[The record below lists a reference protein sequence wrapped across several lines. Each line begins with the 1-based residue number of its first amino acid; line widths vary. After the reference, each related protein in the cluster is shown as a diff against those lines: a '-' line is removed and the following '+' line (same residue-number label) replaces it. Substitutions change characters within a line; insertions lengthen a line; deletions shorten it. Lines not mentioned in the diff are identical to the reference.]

1 MKNGDNRNVQRNY
14 KDTVFRRIF
23 SEKESLLS
31 LYNAL
36 GGTAYTDTEELEV
49 TTLEDAVYMN
59 YKNDISFVLDWEL
72 MLYEH
77 QSTANPNMPL
87 RDLFYVA
94 KVLQGL
100 TKDANLYGSE
110 LVAIPTPKF
119 AVFYNGTDLRP
130 ERETLRLSSAYGKKP
145 PVEDGQMGLELC
157 VTVYNINFGHN
168 PELLGACRILG
179 EYAQYVQKVREYA
192 KEMPFPEAVG
202 KAVDYCIRNGIL
214 SDFLSKNRA
223 EAIEVSIFEYNE
235 ELHIKSEKEL
245 SYRQG
250 HKAGVEQGI
259 KQGVEQGIKQGV
271 EQGIKQGV
279 EQGKERLNLLYGKLL
294 SENRLEDLRK
304 SIEDE
309 EYQNR
314 LYEEYG
320 L

>member
-1 MKNGDNRNVQRNY
+1 MDKGDNRNVQRNY

-36 GGTAYTDTEELEV
+36 GGTAYTDTENLEV

-87 RDLFYVA
+87 RNLFYVA

-110 LVAIPTPKF
+110 LVIIPLPRF
-119 AVFYNGTDLRP
+119 AVFYNGTDPCP
-130 ERETLRLSSAYGKKP
+130 ERETLRLSSAYGKKMP
-145 PVEDGQMGLELC
+145 MGEGQPDLELR
-157 VTVYNINFGHN
+157 VMVYNINLGHN
-168 PELLGACRILG
+168 PELFGLCPKLG

-250 HKAGVEQGI
+250 HKAGME
-259 KQGVEQGIKQGV
+259 QGVEQGIKQGA
-271 EQGIKQGV
+271 EQ
-279 EQGKERLNLLYGKLL
+279 EKERLNLLYRKLL

>member
-1 MKNGDNRNVQRNY
+1 MEGKGNNNVQRNY

-36 GGTAYTDTEELEV
+36 GGTEYTDTDGLEI
-49 TTLEDAVYMN
+49 TTLEAAVYMN
-59 YKNDISFVLDWEL
+59 YKNDVSFVLDWEL

-87 RDLFYVA
+87 RDLFYVS
-94 KVLQGL
+94 KVLQGI

-110 LVAIPTPKF
+110 LIAIPAPRF
-119 AVFYNGTDLRP
+119 AVFYNGTDPRP
-130 ERETLRLSSAYGKKP
+130 ERETLRLSSAYGKQP
-145 PVEDGQMGLELC
+145 IAERPDLELS
-157 VTVYNINFGHN
+157 VTVYNINLGHN
-168 PELLGACRILG
+168 QELLGACPKLG

-192 KEMPFPEAVG
+192 QRLPFPEAVEE
-202 KAVDYCIRNGIL
+202 AVGYCIRNGIL
-214 SDFLSKNRA
+214 SEFLSKNRA

-235 ELHIKSEKEL
+235 ELHIRSEKEL

-250 HKAGVEQGI
+250 HKEGAEQ
-259 KQGVEQGIKQGV
+259 E
-271 EQGIKQGV
+271 
-279 EQGKERLNLLYGKLL
+279 KERLNLLYGILL
-294 SENRLEDLRK
+294 SENRIEELRK

-309 EYQNR
+309 EYRNR
-314 LYEEYG
+314 LREEYG

>member
-1 MKNGDNRNVQRNY
+1 
-14 KDTVFRRIF
+14 
-23 SEKESLLS
+23 
-31 LYNAL
+31 
-36 GGTAYTDTEELEV
+36 
-49 TTLEDAVYMN
+49 
-59 YKNDISFVLDWEL
+59 
-72 MLYEH
+72 
-77 QSTANPNMPL
+77 
-87 RDLFYVA
+87 
-94 KVLQGL
+94 
-100 TKDANLYGSE
+100 
-110 LVAIPTPKF
+110 
-119 AVFYNGTDLRP
+119 
-130 ERETLRLSSAYGKKP
+130 
-145 PVEDGQMGLELC
+145 MGLELC

-250 HKAGVEQGI
+250 HKAGVEQGA
-259 KQGVEQGIKQGV
+259 EQ
-271 EQGIKQGV
+271 E
-279 EQGKERLNLLYGKLL
+279 KERLNLLYRKLL

>member
-1 MKNGDNRNVQRNY
+1 MKNRDNRNVQRNY

-130 ERETLRLSSAYGKKP
+130 ERETLRLSSAYGKKMP
-145 PVEDGQMGLELC
+145 MEEGQPDLELR
-157 VTVYNINFGHN
+157 VMVYNINLGHN
-168 PELLGACRILG
+168 PELLGLCPKLG

-192 KEMPFPEAVG
+192 KEMSFPEAVG

-250 HKAGVEQGI
+250 HKAGME
-259 KQGVEQGIKQGV
+259 QGVEQGIKQGA
-271 EQGIKQGV
+271 EQ
-279 EQGKERLNLLYGKLL
+279 EKERLNLLYRKLL